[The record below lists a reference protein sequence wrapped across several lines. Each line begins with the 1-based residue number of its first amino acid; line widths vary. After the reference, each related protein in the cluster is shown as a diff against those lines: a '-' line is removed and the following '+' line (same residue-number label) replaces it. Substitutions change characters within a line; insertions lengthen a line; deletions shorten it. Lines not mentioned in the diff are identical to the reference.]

1 MGMRSPE
8 GAAAPAKAA
17 ASPDTEA
24 VRRPPLLTLAAAV
37 LAVEAVGLCV
47 AGVLTAVDTAAGRSS
62 QASNGIAVTILEFIL
77 IAGLAWIAFA
87 VSRVRPWSRTP
98 AVMIQGFTG
107 VVAFYLLQ
115 AHRFDWGVPALLF
128 AAAGAAALLAPASWR
143 ALTRQAE

>member
-17 ASPDTEA
+17 PPGTEA
-24 VRRPPLLTLAAAV
+24 VRRPALLTLAAAV
-37 LAVEAVGLCV
+37 LAVEAAGLCV
-47 AGVLTAVDTAAGRSS
+47 AGVLTAVDAAQGRSS
-62 QASNGIAVTILEFIL
+62 RASSGVALIILEFIL
-77 IAGLAWIAFA
+77 IAGVAWIAYA
-87 VSRVRPWSRTP
+87 VARVRPWSRTP
-98 AVMIQGFTG
+98 AVMMQAFTA

-143 ALTRQAE
+143 ALARQGD